1 MPGRAERRGRG
12 FGEGFAEWL
21 TGRVVL
27 EADSDVG
34 LFGIALLVFIVAGI
48 AASVAQNRY
57 YQALAKESQT
67 VSSNE
72 EVLDEFL
79 GHPTRMP
86 AANAR
91 ETKRRLRALVTRQS
105 DAKLERM
112 RREALVAVAFA
123 SGAFVSIL
131 FVASLR

>member
-1 MPGRAERRGRG
+1 MA
-12 FGEGFAEWL
+12 FL
-21 TGRVVL
+21 
-27 EADSDVG
+27 
-34 LFGIALLVFIVAGI
+34 IFIVAGI
-48 AASVAQNRY
+48 AASVAQNRF
-57 YQALAKESQT
+57 YQSLAKESQT
-67 VSSNE
+67 VASNE
-72 EVLDEFL
+72 EVLDAFL

-123 SGAFVSIL
+123 LGAFVSIL
-131 FVASLR
+131 LALSLG